1 MKLKYGRTFLVGLA
15 FMSICAFWQLYDY
28 VIPYILQYTFKLP
41 EALTGVIMA
50 TDNVLAVFLLPFFGA
65 LSDKV
70 NTPLGKR
77 TPFILGGTVLAVLFM
92 TIIPIADW
100 SRNMPLFLGSLA
112 LLLLAMATYRSPAVA
127 LMPDVTPKPLRS
139 SANAVINLMGA
150 LGGIF
155 TYLIIMFL
163 IPKVNIETGEKP
175 SGYHTV
181 FAIIAGF
188 MALAVIVLLLTIREK
203 KLATAVAAETEKEE
217 TSEKAPAPEKK
228 ALPPE
233 VRRSLFFILAS
244 VALWYIAYN
253 AVSSAY
259 SRYVLEIWNIDE
271 SLGATMM
278 LVATMVATVSYIP
291 IGILSSKLG
300 RKKVILGGVVLM
312 TASYLAGFILTSYSP
327 VIYGIMGCI
336 GIGWAAINVNSYPMV
351 VEMSSGSD
359 VGRYTGIYYT
369 FSMAA
374 QIVTPVLSGF
384 LIQYLGYRI
393 LFPYAVLFS
402 AAAFFTMWQV
412 NHGDS
417 RPEEK
422 KSVLE
427 QFDTA
432 D

>member
-28 VIPYILQYTFKLP
+28 VIPYILQYTFGIG
-41 EALTGVIMA
+41 EGFTGLIMA
-50 TDNVLAVFLLPFFGA
+50 ADNVLAVFLLPVFGA
-65 LSDKV
+65 LSDRV
-70 NTPLGKR
+70 DTPLGRR
-77 TPFILGGTVLAVLFM
+77 TPFILGGTALAVAFM
-92 TIIPIADW
+92 FVIPSADW
-100 SRNMPLFLGSLA
+100 SKNLPLFFVSLG
-112 LLLLAMATYRSPAVA
+112 LLLLAMSTYRSPAVA

-163 IPKVNIETGEKP
+163 LPKVNIETGEKEA
-175 SGYHTV
+175 SYFTV

-188 MALAVIVLLLTIREK
+188 MAAAAIILLLTVREK
-203 KLATAVAAETEKEE
+203 KLAAVIEKEPEEAVAETK
-217 TSEKAPAPEKK
+217 SAGKLAPEVK
-228 ALPPE
+228 
-233 VRRSLFFILAS
+233 RSLFFILAS

-259 SRYVLEIWNIDE
+259 SRYVLEVWNIDE
-271 SLGATMM
+271 GKGATMM
-278 LVATMVATVSYIP
+278 LVATLVATVSYIP
-291 IGILSSKLG
+291 IGALSSKVG

-312 TASYLAGFILTSYSP
+312 TAAYLGGFMLTSYNP
-327 VIYGIMGCI
+327 VIYAVMGFI

-351 VEMSSGSD
+351 VEMSSGAD

-374 QIVTPVLSGF
+374 QILTPVLSGF
-384 LIQYLGYRI
+384 LIQYVGYRV
-393 LFPYAVLFS
+393 LFPYAVVFS

-412 NHGDS
+412 RHGDS
-417 RPEEK
+417 RPEAK

-427 QFDTA
+427 TFDTA